1 MSCHSNQ
8 QTKCSIKTFLQT
20 SKIREVFVLIN
31 GDYVQYVKPYIFL
44 KVIGILELNC
54 RSWQICFGLTF
65 KMEKVKHNV

>member
-1 MSCHSNQ
+1 MPCTSTQ

-44 KVIGILELNC
+44 KVIGILELKSQVMANLFL
-54 RSWQICFGLTF
+54 SYI
-65 KMEKVKHNV
+65 

>member
-1 MSCHSNQ
+1 MSCTSTQ

-44 KVIGILELNC
+44 KVISILELKSQVMANLF
-54 RSWQICFGLTF
+54 RSYI
-65 KMEKVKHNV
+65 